1 MAIER
6 RDLLKLMGTA
16 AVCSSSSAQGKR
28 PRSEPAQASGKRPNI
43 LVFLTDDHGQ
53 WLQEAY
59 GNSEVRTPNM
69 NRIARSGV
77 RMNNAFTTS
86 PVCSPA
92 RASFFTGRMPSQ
104 HGIHDWI
111 EESKQAYAYPWLK
124 DQTLISELL
133 KAAGYHTGLVG
144 KWHCG
149 EERFPHPGFDFC
161 YGYWFNQRPHL
172 GKQDFSDNGKHVTVD
187 GFQSDFF
194 TQQAL
199 GFLKRHYGDESTARA
214 PFFLFIGYTDTHSL
228 HTQMPEELVAQYQNA
243 TFRDIPREKFPEA
256 HGTARIPVLADDSEE
271 NQKRKEYYA
280 AASSIDRQVGKVLD
294 ALEALGQLD
303 NTMVV
308 YTGDH
313 GLNAGQHGMWEKG
326 NATIPQNFLE
336 ESIRIPCSIS
346 WRNGGVPSGLA
357 CDIPVNHCDLFAT
370 VLDAAGAA
378 PTDEAARK
386 INSPGRSY
394 LPFLR
399 SDASELWRDDV
410 ISEYGNA
417 RMIRHDEYK
426 LILRY
431 PYKGVGF
438 ANEFYDL
445 KADPRETT
453 NVYDNT
459 QHKSKI
465 QTMTARLNDF
475 FAKYSDPAHDAMHLE
490 QQPLA
495 TPTSPWLEALKL
507 HSKA

>member
-1 MAIER
+1 MEIER
-6 RDLLKLMGTA
+6 RDLLKLLGA
-16 AVCSSSSAQGKR
+16 AAACS
-28 PRSEPAQASGKRPNI
+28 PLDAQAAGSKAGPAGASNKRPNI
-43 LVFLTDDHGQ
+43 LVFLTDDHAQ
-53 WLQEAY
+53 WLQQAY

-69 NRIARSGV
+69 NRIARSGI

-124 DQTLISELL
+124 NQTLISQLL

-149 EERFPHPGFDFC
+149 EERFPHPGFDSW
-161 YGYWFNQRPHL
+161 YSYWVNQYPHF
-172 GKQDFSDNGKHVTVD
+172 GIQNFSDNGKHVTAD
-187 GFQSDFF
+187 GFQSGFL
-194 TQQAL
+194 TEQAL
-199 GFLKRHYGDESTARA
+199 TFLKGHYADASTADA
-214 PFFLFIGYTDTHSL
+214 PFFLFVGYTDTHSP
-228 HTQMPEELVAQYQNA
+228 HTQMPDELVAQYENA
-243 TFRDIPREKFPEA
+243 TFRDIPRENFPEA
-256 HGTARIPVLADDSEE
+256 HGTARIPVLSDRGKE

-280 AASSIDRQVGKVLD
+280 AASSVDREVGKVLD
-294 ALEALGQLD
+294 ALEALGQFD
-303 NTMVV
+303 NTMIV

-326 NATIPQNFLE
+326 NGTIPQNFLE
-336 ESIRIPCSIS
+336 ESIRVPFSIA
-346 WRNGGVPSGLA
+346 WRNGGIPSGLA
-357 CDIPVNHCDLFAT
+357 CDVPVNHCDLFAT
-370 VLDAAGAA
+370 VLDAAGAL
-378 PTDEAARK
+378 PTGEAARE

-394 LPFLR
+394 LPYLKGN
-399 SDASELWRDDV
+399 ASQPWRDDV
-410 ISEYGNA
+410 ICEYGNA
-417 RMIRHDEYK
+417 RMIRHDGYK
-426 LILRY
+426 LIRRY

-445 KADPRETT
+445 KSDPRETA
-453 NVYDNT
+453 NVYDRSE
-459 QHKSKI
+459 HESRI
-465 QTMTARLNDF
+465 QAMTGRLNEF

-495 TPTSPWLEALKL
+495 TPASPWLEALKL